1 MPNLWHISFKMNSY
15 KFTFLSWR
23 EISEFNQT
31 LYNLK
36 SILNYIKKNLLFLSD
51 SLPHTKG
58 CFSVAHAI

>member
-36 SILNYIKKNLLFLSD
+36 SILNYIKKIFYFFQTVCLIL
-51 SLPHTKG
+51 KG
-58 CFSVAHAI
+58 VSQ